1 MTREHLEILKVN
13 SQNYPTSRKRD
24 IVDNMTPKNDNFL
37 VTFNPLKN
45 IFGSIDIKLLMQ
57 MNNSLALYHM
67 ISK

>member
-1 MTREHLEILKVN
+1 MTREHLEILNVK
-13 SQNYPTSRKRD
+13 SQNYPISRKKD
-24 IVDNMTPKNDNFL
+24 IVNNMTPKNDNFL

-45 IFGSIDIKLLMQ
+45 IFGSIDIKSLMQ